1 MESQRQ
7 GYCQLS
13 QCPRRRIGL
22 IGLAANTRMTEMATA
37 REAGSV
43 TIVTLRGRI
52 ELGEGSA
59 LLRSTMRDLLG
70 KGRHRILLNLS
81 EVTSI
86 DSAGIAELIGAF
98 APLKAKGG
106 ELKLLRPTKKVHDML
121 EVTRLSKVL
130 DIYFEEGE
138 ALRSFR

>member
-1 MESQRQ
+1 
-7 GYCQLS
+7 
-13 QCPRRRIGL
+13 
-22 IGLAANTRMTEMATA
+22 MTEMATA

-98 APLKAKGG
+98 APLKTKGG

-130 DIYFEEGE
+130 DIYFDEGE